1 MSTLRRSP
9 RTSVP
14 TQPAP
19 GTISSISTLFTAT
32 LDAET
37 QVLLTPSTASSV
49 PSSPG
54 LSSLLPS
61 TQALNAMSARAAA
74 ASKEE
79 EEAYEP
85 SDEQEMQTGGSDEDG
100 SGDDEQHQR
109 SRASS
114 SIGGKAAA
122 AAAAAGGKRKIEN
135 LVSSNSDDE
144 QSAEKKAASSSSSS
158 AAAAAASKPPG
169 TPKKLGRWSNKE
181 DLELCSSVLKH
192 VTDHQGMLPG
202 ALKSGKNAPI
212 SKEWKEIAKGVTK
225 VTGQT
230 PDAAAKACSN
240 RWTKVRGDLKV
251 STHKQTHAR
260 E

>member
-1 MSTLRRSP
+1 
-9 RTSVP
+9 
-14 TQPAP
+14 
-19 GTISSISTLFTAT
+19 
-32 LDAET
+32 
-37 QVLLTPSTASSV
+37 
-49 PSSPG
+49 
-54 LSSLLPS
+54 
-61 TQALNAMSARAAA
+61 MSARGAEDD
-74 ASKEE
+74 EE
-79 EEAYEP
+79 YV
-85 SDEQEMQTGGSDEDG
+85 DEHQQQHTGDSEGD
-100 SGDDEQHQR
+100 DDEQQHD
-109 SRASS
+109 RARATSS
-114 SIGGKAAA
+114 SAGGK
-122 AAAAAGGKRKIEN
+122 GSKRKIEN
-135 LVSSNSDDE
+135 LISSNSDDE
-144 QSAEKKAASSSSSS
+144 QSGEKKPAAAAASSSSS
-158 AAAAAASKPPG
+158 AAAAAASKLPV

-212 SKEWKEIAKGVTK
+212 SKEWKEIAKAVTK